1 MHFPTDPSRRERA
14 PRTGECA
21 GRGESALRLW
31 GRRWRCS
38 RCGAAYAESP
48 RVMAAVSADYA
59 SAHLLEKLADE
70 GRSLL
75 GR

>member
-1 MHFPTDPSRRERA
+1 MPRLELAH
-14 PRTGECA
+14 RTGECA
-21 GRGESALRLW
+21 GRWESALRLW

-38 RCGAAYAESP
+38 RCGAVYAESQ
-48 RVMAAVSADYA
+48 RVIAAVSADYA

-70 GRSLL
+70 GRTLL